1 MPQENSAHHP
11 APAEESGN
19 PDTTA
24 PDATT
29 PESAPEDAPDGTPD
43 GTPDDTAYDYDVLVV
58 GSGFGGSVSALRLTE
73 KGYRVGVLEAG
84 RRFTRETLPKNS
96 WDLRNYLWA
105 PALGLYGIQRIH
117 LLGNVMVL
125 AGAGGGGSLNY
136 ANTLYVPP
144 KAFFDD
150 PQWRGITDWQQ
161 ELKPYY
167 DQARRMLGVRLNPTM
182 TPSDVHLK
190 AAAQAMG
197 VGDSFHMAPVGVF
210 FGDGKD
216 AAAGDDDGAH
226 GADGAASAPPGGE
239 VPDPY
244 FGGAGPSRRA
254 CTECGECMTGCR
266 HGAKNTLNENYLHLA
281 ERAGAVI
288 HPMTSVVAVTDDS
301 RGGFAV
307 RTLPTD
313 NKKKGAGRTFTAR
326 RVVLA
331 AGTYGTQTLLHR
343 MKDSGLLPYLSA
355 RLGTLTR
362 TNSEALVGAQT
373 TGRRY
378 RRQHG
383 ADRVDFTK
391 GVAITSSIHPDENT
405 HIEPVRYGRGS
416 NSMGSLTILQ
426 VPYRPAGR
434 VLGWAGNMVRHPVL
448 ALRSLSNRRWSERT
462 IIGLVMQSLDNSL
475 TTYRKPGGLGKGL
488 LTARQGHGAP
498 NPTQIPEAT
507 EAATLLAQEINGFA
521 GSNVGEL
528 MGTPLTAHFL
538 GGCPIG
544 ADADHGVI
552 DPYHRLYGH
561 PGISVV
567 DGAAVSANLGVNPSL
582 TITAQAERAMSLWPN
597 KGEADP
603 RPAPGRPYAR
613 VAPVEPVRPAV
624 PASAFGALRL
634 PFLAVPPVPPKK

>member
-1 MPQENSAHHP
+1 MSQEKSVQTR
-11 APAEESGN
+11 
-19 PDTTA
+19 D
-24 PDATT
+24 
-29 PESAPEDAPDGTPD
+29 EDG
-43 GTPDDTAYDYDVLVV
+43 YDYDVIVV

-96 WDLRNYLWA
+96 WDLKNYLWA
-105 PALGLYGIQRIH
+105 PALGMYGIQRIH

-125 AGAGGGGSLNY
+125 AGAGVGGGSLNY

-150 PQWRGITDWQQ
+150 PQWRGITDWQE
-161 ELKPYY
+161 ELNPYY

-190 AAAQAMG
+190 AAAERMG
-197 VGDSFHMAPVGVF
+197 VGDTFHLAPVGVF
-210 FGDGKD
+210 FGDGED
-216 AAAGDDDGAH
+216 
-226 GADGAASAPPGGE
+226 ADGTVKARPGEE

-244 FGGAGPSRRA
+244 FGGAGPARRA

-281 ERAGAVI
+281 EKAGAVV
-288 HPMTSVVAVTDDS
+288 HPMTTVVSVTDDS
-301 RGGFAV
+301 QGGYAV
-307 RTLPTD
+307 ATLPTD
-313 NKKKGAGRTFTAR
+313 DRRKGRGRTFKAR

-343 MKDSGLLPYLSA
+343 MKANGQLPYLSD
-355 RLGTLTR
+355 RLGELTR

-373 TGRRY
+373 DNRRY
-378 RRQHG
+378 RTAHG
-383 ADRVDFTK
+383 APRVDFTR

-405 HIEPVRYGRGS
+405 HIEPVRYGKGS
-416 NSMGSLTILQ
+416 NAMGGLSILQ
-426 VPYRPAGR
+426 VPYAEGR
-434 VLGWAGNMVRHPVL
+434 SRALAWLANAARHPWLMV
-448 ALRSLSNRRWSERT
+448 RSLSNRRWSQRT

-475 TTYRKPGGLGKGL
+475 TTYLKPDGLGKGL
-488 LTARQGHGAP
+488 LTARQGHGRP
-498 NPTQIPEAT
+498 NPKQIRAAS
-507 EAATLLAQEINGFA
+507 EAASVLAAEINGFA

-544 ADADHGVI
+544 DSRETGVI

-582 TITAQAERAMSLWPN
+582 TITAQAERAMSYWPN

-603 RPAPGRPYAR
+603 RPAQGAR
-613 VAPVEPVRPAV
+613 YERLKPVEPRHPAV
-624 PASAFGALRL
+624 PAKAFGALRL
-634 PFLAVPPVPPKK
+634 PFLGMPAVPPKQ